1 MATIN
6 ARFSVEPRFEHGF
19 HAELLNGL
27 AQLIANRINPFIGN
41 SAMLAYIIRRILI
54 MIPTLVAISVIS
66 FIIIQLPPG
75 DFLTEYV
82 EELKL
87 SGESVDEAEL
97 DALKRRYGLD
107 QPMYAQYFH
116 WAWNFVHGD
125 FGHSFEW
132 NKPVS
137 ELIGERLGL
146 TVLISVAT
154 LLFTWMVSLP
164 IGIYSAVRQYS
175 WLDHILTLV
184 GFIGLATPNFL
195 FALILLWMSYAYLG
209 MSIGGLFSPAYAEA
223 SWSLAKVLDLLKH
236 LWIPVV
242 IVGTAHTAK
251 FIRIIRGNLLDEL
264 KKPYV
269 TTARAKGLSE
279 LRTILKYPVRVAIN
293 PLVSTVGWTLP
304 ELVSGIA
311 ITAVVLNLPTTG
323 PLLLNALLNQDMHL
337 AGSFIMLLSIL
348 TVVGTLISDILLA
361 WVDPRIRFGAR
372 EGA

>member
-1 MATIN
+1 M
-6 ARFSVEPRFEHGF
+6 F
-19 HAELLNGL
+19 
-27 AQLIANRINPFIGN
+27 
-41 SAMLAYIIRRILI
+41 AYVIRRILI
-54 MIPTLVAISVIS
+54 MIPTMIAISLIS

-75 DFLTEYV
+75 DFLTGYV
-82 EELKL
+82 AQLSV
-87 SGESVDEAEL
+87 SGEMVDQAEL
-97 DALKRRYGLD
+97 DALRERWGLD
-107 QPMYAQYFH
+107 QPWYVQYFR
-116 WAWNFVHGD
+116 WAWNFLHGD

-132 NKPVS
+132 NRPVS
-137 ELIGERLGL
+137 SLVAERLPI
-146 TVLISVAT
+146 TILISACT
-154 LLFTWMVSLP
+154 MFFTWAIAVP

-175 WLDHILTLV
+175 WADYVLTFI

-195 FALILLWMSYAYLG
+195 FALLLLWFSYAYLG
-209 MSIGGLFSPAYAEA
+209 MSIGGLFSPQFVDA
-223 SWSLAKVLDLLKH
+223 SWSIAKFADLLKH

-279 LRTILKYPVRVAIN
+279 TRLILKYPVRVAIN
-293 PLVSTVGWTLP
+293 PLISTIGWTLP

-311 ITAVVLNLPTTG
+311 ITAVVLNLPTSG
-323 PLLLNALLNQDMHL
+323 PLLLGALLSQDMHL
-337 AGSFIMLLSIL
+337 AGSFIMLLSFL
-348 TVVGTLISDILLA
+348 TVLGTLLSDILLA

>member
-1 MATIN
+1 MLVYIV
-6 ARFSVEPRFEHGF
+6 RR
-19 HAELLNGL
+19 LLT
-27 AQLIANRINPFIGN
+27 
-41 SAMLAYIIRRILI
+41 
-54 MIPTLVAISVIS
+54 MIPLLVAISVIS
-66 FIIIQLPPG
+66 FTIIQLPPG
-75 DFLTEYV
+75 DFLTSYV
-82 EELKL
+82 QERVMM
-87 SGESVDEAEL
+87 GEMVDQAEVE
-97 DALKRRYGLD
+97 ALKDRFGLD
-107 QPMYAQYFH
+107 QPFYVQYFR
-116 WAWNFVHGD
+116 WAWNFIRGD

-132 NKPVS
+132 NMPVS

-146 TVLISVAT
+146 TVLISIAT
-154 LLFTWMVSLP
+154 LLFTWAVSIP

-175 WLDHILTLV
+175 WVDHFLTFV

-195 FALILLWMSYAYLG
+195 LALILLWFSYAYLG
-209 MSIGGLFSPAYAEA
+209 MNVGGLFSPEYAEA
-223 SWSLAKVLDLLKH
+223 PWSLAKTWDLLKH

-279 LRTILKYPVRVAIN
+279 VRLILKYPVRVAIN
-293 PLVSTVGWTLP
+293 PLVSTIGWTLP

-323 PLLLNALLNQDMHL
+323 PLLLSALLSQDMHL

-348 TVVGTLISDILLA
+348 TVIGTLISDILLA
-361 WVDPRIRFGAR
+361 WVDPRIRYEAR
-372 EGA
+372 EGL

>member
-1 MATIN
+1 
-6 ARFSVEPRFEHGF
+6 
-19 HAELLNGL
+19 
-27 AQLIANRINPFIGN
+27 
-41 SAMLAYIIRRILI
+41 
-54 MIPTLVAISVIS
+54 MIPTLVAISIIS
-66 FIIIQLPPG
+66 FVIIQLPPG
-75 DFLTEYV
+75 DFLTTYTA
-82 EELKL
+82 ELSM
-87 SGESVDEAEL
+87 SGEMVDRAEL
-97 DALKRRYGLD
+97 ESLKKRFGLD
-107 QPMYAQYFH
+107 KPMYVQYLH
-116 WAWNFVHGD
+116 WAWNFLHGD

-146 TVLISVAT
+146 TILISFAT
-154 LLFTWMVSLP
+154 LLFTWAVSIP

-175 WLDHILTLV
+175 WIDHLLTFI

-195 FALILLWMSYAYLG
+195 LALVLLWLSYAYLG
-209 MSIGGLFSPAYAEA
+209 MSVGGLFSPEYAEA
-223 SWSLAKVLDLLKH
+223 PWSIAKIWDLLKH

-279 LRTILKYPVRVAIN
+279 VRLIVKYPVRVAIN
-293 PLVSTVGWTLP
+293 PLVSTIGWTLP

-323 PLLLNALLNQDMHL
+323 PLLLNALMSQDMQL
-337 AGSFIMLLSIL
+337 AGSFIMLLSLL

-361 WVDPRIRFGAR
+361 WVDPRIRYGAR
-372 EGA
+372 EGV

>member
-1 MATIN
+1 
-6 ARFSVEPRFEHGF
+6 
-19 HAELLNGL
+19 
-27 AQLIANRINPFIGN
+27 
-41 SAMLAYIIRRILI
+41 MLAYIIRRLLT

-66 FIIIQLPPG
+66 FTIIQLPPG
-75 DFLTEYV
+75 DFLTSYEA
-82 EELKL
+82 ELRQ
-87 SGESVDEAEL
+87 SGEHVDQAEL
-97 DALKRRYGLD
+97 DALKKRYGLD
-107 QPMYAQYFH
+107 QPMYMQYFK
-116 WAWNFVHGD
+116 WAWNFVRGD

-146 TVLISVAT
+146 TILISVCT
-154 LLFTWMVSLP
+154 LIFTWAVSIP

-175 WLDHILTLV
+175 WMDYILTVV

-195 FALILLWMSYAYLG
+195 FALVLLWVSYAYFG
-209 MSIGGLFSPAYAEA
+209 MSIGGLFSPEYAEA
-223 SWSLAKVLDLLKH
+223 PWSIAKILDLFKH

-269 TTARAKGLSE
+269 VTARAKGLPE
-279 LRTILKYPVRVAIN
+279 TRLILKYPVRVAIN
-293 PLVSTVGWTLP
+293 PLVSTIGWTLP

-323 PLLLNALLNQDMHL
+323 PLLLNALLSQDMQL
-337 AGSFIMLLSIL
+337 AGTFIMFLSIL
-348 TVVGTLISDILLA
+348 TVIGTLISDILLA

-372 EGA
+372 EGL

>member
-1 MATIN
+1 
-6 ARFSVEPRFEHGF
+6 
-19 HAELLNGL
+19 
-27 AQLIANRINPFIGN
+27 
-41 SAMLAYIIRRILI
+41 MLAYVIRRILF

-75 DFLTEYV
+75 DFLTSYV
-82 EELKL
+82 AQLQA
-87 SGESVDEAEL
+87 SGEAVDHAEL
-97 DALKRRYGLD
+97 EALKRRFGLD
-107 QPMYAQYFH
+107 QPIYIQYFQ
-116 WAWNFVHGD
+116 WAWNFLHGD

-137 ELIGERLGL
+137 ELIGERLSL
-146 TVLISVAT
+146 TIIISLAT
-154 LLFTWMVSLP
+154 LLFSWAISVP

-175 WLDHILTLV
+175 WLDYLLTIV

-195 FALILLWMSYAYLG
+195 LALVLLWFSYAYLG
-209 MSIGGLFSPAYAEA
+209 MSIGGLFSPEYATA
-223 SWSLAKVLDLLKH
+223 PWSFAKVVDLFKH
-236 LWIPVV
+236 LWIPVL

-264 KKPYV
+264 KKAYV

-279 LRTILKYPVRVAIN
+279 TRLILKYPVRVAIN
-293 PLVSTVGWTLP
+293 PLVSTIGWTLP

-323 PLLLNALLNQDMHL
+323 PLLLSALLSQDMHL
-337 AGSFIMLLSIL
+337 AGTFIMFLSIL

-372 EGA
+372 EGI